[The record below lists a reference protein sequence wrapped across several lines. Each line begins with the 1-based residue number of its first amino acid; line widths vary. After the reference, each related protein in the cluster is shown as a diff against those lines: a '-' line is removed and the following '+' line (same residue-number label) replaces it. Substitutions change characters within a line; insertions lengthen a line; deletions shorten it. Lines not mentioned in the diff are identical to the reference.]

1 MSGRIGPVYNAM
13 GQPMVGAN
21 WTYYEEQQFQ
31 AQLKGVSNQPA
42 ASGRGGPAVPNR
54 PNDWEET
61 QWRIRIKDRLT
72 DVLSQRNYDHDPLA
86 EMAIRVS
93 IARLDPDSPMAYG
106 RPLRDLLLEL
116 VALDWYIEICPGRES
131 YAALRAEYGAL
142 LKDGMLRLA
151 RVMGEV
157 PMLMPMA
164 QLAWSPAQGKAYWTL
179 RVELVPIIRG
189 AERLQYAMKYQEPF
203 DPAIKVLGP
212 LIKAILD
219 VPGERSAFLEHGA
232 GKPLLRH
239 LD

>member
-13 GQPMVGAN
+13 GQPQVGAN
-21 WTYYEEQQFQ
+21 WTYYQEQQFQ
-31 AQLKGVSNQPA
+31 AQLKGVSNRPA
-42 ASGRGGPAVPNR
+42 ASGAGGPSIPDR
-54 PNDWEET
+54 PYDWAET
-61 QWRIRIKDRLT
+61 QRRIRIKDRLA
-72 DVLSQRNYDHDPLA
+72 DVLSQRNYAHDPLA
-86 EMAIRVS
+86 EKAIRVS

-116 VALDWYIEICPGRES
+116 VALDWYIEKCPGRES

-151 RVMGEV
+151 EVMGQV
-157 PMLMPMA
+157 PTLMPMA
-164 QLAWSPAQGKAYWTL
+164 QLAWSPAQAKAYWML
-179 RVELVPIIRG
+179 RAELEPVIRG
-189 AERLQYAMKYQEPF
+189 AERLQYAMTHREPF

-212 LIKAILD
+212 LIKALLD
-219 VPGERSAFLEHGA
+219 VPGKRSAFLEHGA